1 MLLRLLMLQLGQQMT
16 SIGYLSE
23 FNASLDGLV
32 PLELL
37 ENNVEVGE
45 LGGLIGGGLEHWCFK
60 LLVFN
65 FALDI
70 LQISGFNLSATI
82 KDC

>member
-1 MLLRLLMLQLGQQMT
+1 MHLRLLMLQLWQQMT
-16 SIGYLSE
+16 SIGYLRE

-37 ENNVEVGE
+37 DNNVEIGE

-70 LQISGFNLSATI
+70 LQISGFSLSATI

>member
-1 MLLRLLMLQLGQQMT
+1 MLQFRQQMT
-16 SIGYLSE
+16 SIGYLRK

-32 PLELL
+32 PFKLL
-37 ENNVEVGE
+37 DNNVEVGE

-70 LQISGFNLSATI
+70 LQISGFSLSATI

>member
-1 MLLRLLMLQLGQQMT
+1 MLQFRQQMT
-16 SIGYLSE
+16 SIGYLRE

-32 PLELL
+32 PFKLL
-37 ENNVEVGE
+37 DNNVEIGE

-70 LQISGFNLSATI
+70 LQISGFSLSATI

>member
-1 MLLRLLMLQLGQQMT
+1 MLQFRQQMT
-16 SIGYLSE
+16 SIGYLRE

-32 PLELL
+32 PFKLL
-37 ENNVEVGE
+37 DNNVEVGE

-70 LQISGFNLSATI
+70 LQISGFSLSATI

>member
-1 MLLRLLMLQLGQQMT
+1 MLQRWQQMA

-23 FNASLDGLV
+23 FNAPLDGLV

-45 LGGLIGGGLEHWCFK
+45 LGGFIGGGGLEHWCFK

>member
-1 MLLRLLMLQLGQQMT
+1 MLQLWQQIA
-16 SIGYLSE
+16 SIWYLCE
-23 FNASLDGLV
+23 FNSSLDGLV

-37 ENNVEVGE
+37 ENYVEVGE
-45 LGGLIGGGLEHWCFK
+45 LGGFIGGGLEHWCFK

-70 LQISGFNLSATI
+70 LQIMGFNLSATI